1 MRLVKGLE
9 ENLDSKKLLEVV
21 VKAAD
26 DKKALDIVALDM
38 NEVSGIA
45 DYFVIMEAMN
55 SRQLDAIADNIAEQV
70 ELAGVQAAGHI
81 EGYARTGWVLLDL
94 GDIVVSV
101 FGHDERAHYNL
112 EKLWSD
118 APLVDVS
125 QYIAD

>member
-1 MRLVKGLE
+1 MREKL
-9 ENLDSKKLLEVV
+9 NLDSKKLLEVV

-26 DKKALDIVALDM
+26 DKKALDIVALDVA
-38 NEVSGIA
+38 EVSGIA

-55 SRQLDAIADNIAEQV
+55 ARQLDAIADNIAEQA

-81 EGYARTGWVLLDL
+81 EGDARTGWVLIDL

-101 FGHDERAHYNL
+101 FGHDERGHFNL

-125 QYIAD
+125 VYISE

>member
-1 MRLVKGLE
+1 ME

-81 EGYARTGWVLLDL
+81 EGDARTGWVLLDL